1 MNITEGI
8 NYKFLEKS
16 GRLLFYLGL
25 FLLPSALS
33 LSSLC
38 LIISSFIGYFLTK
51 GNIFKEK
58 INLSFLIAGFM
69 ILISSIFNTLRIIN
83 LENLDFH
90 ILLDKNIGLFNWLPL
105 IFGFYGFQPYLT
117 NKLLREKSALYLLFG
132 TVPVIFSVF
141 GQAFFQWYG
150 PLETLNGLV
159 IWYQRPMNGITSV
172 TGLFNNPNYLGSW
185 LNIIWPFG
193 LALFLKK
200 DKFSNKRIIVFLF
213 LISIVVS
220 IVLCLSRAA
229 WLNLILSVP
238 LIFGRK
244 SIIWIMPF
252 LIIFSSIIF
261 LIFTPIFGESVQLLL
276 KEIIPVSIW
285 SNFDQSTYTYLSRF
299 EIWKNAIEIISNNP
313 ITGIGT
319 DSFPKLIEAKT
330 GYWRAHTHNLPI
342 ELMISYGIPASL
354 FILIPFLIILKSSI
368 KKVFMEKLINF
379 KKNIFDKSWVTS
391 LLLLAIGHLVDIQYF
406 DGRISIV
413 GWILLAGAKNIIT
426 EESLY

>member
-1 MNITEGI
+1 PSKQWAAGSNPAGSVSLSNYLYFKPLHFLKYIFDMNITEGI

-150 PLETLNGLV
+150 PLE
-159 IWYQRPMNGITSV
+159 
-172 TGLFNNPNYLGSW
+172 
-185 LNIIWPFG
+185 
-193 LALFLKK
+193 
-200 DKFSNKRIIVFLF
+200 
-213 LISIVVS
+213 
-220 IVLCLSRAA
+220 
-229 WLNLILSVP
+229 
-238 LIFGRK
+238 
-244 SIIWIMPF
+244 
-252 LIIFSSIIF
+252 
-261 LIFTPIFGESVQLLL
+261 
-276 KEIIPVSIW
+276 
-285 SNFDQSTYTYLSRF
+285 
-299 EIWKNAIEIISNNP
+299 
-313 ITGIGT
+313 
-319 DSFPKLIEAKT
+319 
-330 GYWRAHTHNLPI
+330 
-342 ELMISYGIPASL
+342 
-354 FILIPFLIILKSSI
+354 
-368 KKVFMEKLINF
+368 
-379 KKNIFDKSWVTS
+379 
-391 LLLLAIGHLVDIQYF
+391 
-406 DGRISIV
+406 
-413 GWILLAGAKNIIT
+413 
-426 EESLY
+426 